1 MFNNDNANANANA
14 NANED
19 ERVIIHLP
27 DLTSDQFLRLY
38 FQIKKDFQI
47 E

>member
-1 MFNNDNANANANA
+1 MFNNDNDNANDNA

-27 DLTSDQFLRLY
+27 DLTSDQFLRLCS
-38 FQIKKDFQI
+38 QTKKDCQI